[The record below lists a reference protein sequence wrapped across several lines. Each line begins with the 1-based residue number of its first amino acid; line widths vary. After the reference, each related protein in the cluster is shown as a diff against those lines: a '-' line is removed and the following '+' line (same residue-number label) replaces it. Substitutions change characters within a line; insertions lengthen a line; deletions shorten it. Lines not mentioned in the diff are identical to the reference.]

1 MVSTVLEQPH
11 GLSDGDCVRF
21 AELQGAPALCEE
33 GRLFSVQVTGRHS
46 LVLAHT
52 NPNPNPNPNPKAK
65 PQPQPQPKPG
75 DEPPQLRARAH

>member
-1 MVSTVLEQPH
+1 MAEDAEGRVVVSTVLEQPH

-52 NPNPNPNPNPKAK
+52 NPNPNPNPNPI
-65 PQPQPQPKPG
+65 
-75 DEPPQLRARAH
+75 LTLTLTLT

>member
-1 MVSTVLEQPH
+1 MAEDAEGRVVVSTVLEQPH

-46 LVLAHT
+46 
-52 NPNPNPNPNPKAK
+52 
-65 PQPQPQPKPG
+65 
-75 DEPPQLRARAH
+75 